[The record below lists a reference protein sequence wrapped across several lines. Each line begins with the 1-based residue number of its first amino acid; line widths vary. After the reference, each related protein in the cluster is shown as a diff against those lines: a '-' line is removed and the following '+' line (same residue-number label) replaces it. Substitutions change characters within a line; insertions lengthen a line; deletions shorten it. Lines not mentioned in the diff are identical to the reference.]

1 VERHYGR
8 AKIRNMT
15 PENEPRRTT
24 DLLLLFIWV
33 LGYFFLIRVF
43 GALQRLE
50 GVLAGPR

>member
-1 VERHYGR
+1 VERRYGR
-8 AKIRNMT
+8 AKIGSMT

-43 GALQRLE
+43 AALQRLE
-50 GVLAGPR
+50 GVLVGPR